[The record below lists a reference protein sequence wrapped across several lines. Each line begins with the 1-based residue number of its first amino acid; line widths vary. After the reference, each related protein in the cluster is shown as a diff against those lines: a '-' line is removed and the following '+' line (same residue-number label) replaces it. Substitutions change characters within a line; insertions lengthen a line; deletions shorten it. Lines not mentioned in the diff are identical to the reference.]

1 MSLRNLLYL
10 FAITIIASCNN
21 PSGKEALFTFKKN
34 SAGVELFENG
44 SPVFFYQQA
53 QKKLGGEYVCNNYI
67 HPLYNLYGDTLTEE
81 SPADHLYHRGIFWA
95 WHQIYINGQSIGDG
109 WIMEDISQEVAG
121 LTTKVEEGSAILGLK
136 VLWKSPN
143 FDNNNSAFI
152 EEHTTIRVHKSQPGI
167 RLIDFDISLKALTP
181 GVEIGGS
188 DNPKGYGGFCT
199 RIKLPADLKFVSE
212 IGPVTPQKL
221 QIKAGPWMDFSGSIG
236 KEGSITGLSIL
247 CHPTTP
253 NYPAPW
259 ILRSKTSMQNIV
271 FPGQERVE
279 VPTGEPLVLRYRLV
293 IHNGGA
299 SDINIAQLQEE
310 YEKMKPD

>member
-1 MSLRNLLYL
+1 MSLRNSFYL
-10 FAITIIASCNN
+10 FTIILIASCNN
-21 PSGKEALFTFKKN
+21 PSGREALFTFQKN
-34 SAGVELFENG
+34 DAGVELLEDGN
-44 SPVFFYQQA
+44 PVFFYQQA
-53 QKKLGGEYVCNNYI
+53 QKTLGGEYVCNNYI
-67 HPLYNLYGDTLTEE
+67 HPLYNLVGDTLTEE

-109 WIMEDISQEVAG
+109 WIMENISQEVAG
-121 LTTKVEEGSAILGLK
+121 LTTKIEGGSAILDVK
-136 VLWKSPN
+136 VLWESPN
-143 FDNNNSAFI
+143 FNDNSAFI
-152 EEHTTIRVHKSQPGI
+152 EEHTTIRVHKRRPDI
-167 RLIDFDISLKALTP
+167 RLVDFKISLKALAP

-212 IGPVTPQKL
+212 GGQVTPQKL

-236 KEGSITGLSIL
+236 EKGSITGLSIL

-293 IHNGGA
+293 IHNGSA
-299 SDINIAQLQEE
+299 DDINISQLQEE